1 LRFTQFVL
9 SQGGLGHGVAAF
21 KTEVLADID
30 ALRAKVVAFDIATL
44 PTVPAVS
51 AVPVKA
57 APAVRRFTG
66 ITTTSFSGPND
77 ENDSAYAPYRR
88 IDPSI
93 PGASLPARFAG
104 TRPQLKA
111 ISGDKSVDC
120 AIVDVGPWNI
130 RDAYW
135 TTTAGRPLAEQQYR
149 DRTPAQ
155 NGHVPSNDAGLD
167 LTPGAWKALGFAGNG
182 NDKAVLDWEFVVQPS
197 ATGVSSMS
205 STAVPT
211 STVAPVGNATSSKI
225 NLTQVGAMAAQGAAL
240 WIGQKFNLDAT
251 TQGAVQV
258 IVQGVFSTATVIM
271 RTWFTTKILKQSVSP

>member
-1 LRFTQFVL
+1 
-9 SQGGLGHGVAAF
+9 
-21 KTEVLADID
+21 
-30 ALRAKVVAFDIATL
+30 
-44 PTVPAVS
+44 
-51 AVPVKA
+51 
-57 APAVRRFTG
+57 
-66 ITTTSFSGPND
+66 
-77 ENDSAYAPYRR
+77 
-88 IDPSI
+88 
-93 PGASLPARFAG
+93 
-104 TRPQLKA
+104 
-111 ISGDKSVDC
+111 
-120 AIVDVGPWNI
+120 
-130 RDAYW
+130 
-135 TTTAGRPLAEQQYR
+135 LAEQQYR